1 MRQKIGQI
9 FIEKCGLLPE
19 SLEEGLALQRE
30 RRGTSA
36 SGATPPANVAMP
48 DGTTCLVGRREH
60 IGEILVRMN
69 HLSEESVIL
78 GLAHQWNLPY
88 LPSIDVNQIDTSLTQ
103 SVPIAFA
110 KKNVVL
116 PLRRIGKT
124 VEVAI
129 CDPLN
134 QTAIDDLRLML
145 KATIKVVAVPP
156 RVILSRINNVYEQV
170 TDKAEQ
176 AISDLADT
184 DSASLSDQGLSD
196 MADLLDADDEAPI
209 IRLANSILFEAS
221 KQRASDVH
229 IEPFEKEVVVRYRID
244 GVLYPILT
252 VPKRLQSALTSRIKI
267 MAGMN
272 IAEKRLPQDGRI
284 SIRMGGREIDIRVSG
299 IPIVHGE
306 RMVLRLL
313 DKTSLVLTLGQ
324 IGLSSAG
331 LATLSRLIERT
342 HGILLATGP
351 TGSGKTTTLYA
362 ALQKINSPDKNIITI
377 EDPIEYQLKGVG
389 QIQVNPKID
398 LTFGN
403 GLRSIL
409 RQDPDIIM
417 VGEIRD
423 VDTAQIAIHASLTG
437 HLVLS
442 TLHTND
448 SAGAV
453 TRLLDMG
460 VEPFLVSSSVLAV
473 IAQRLVRT
481 ICKECKTSYV
491 PTQEELDKLGIKAK
505 VPSFYK
511 GKGCPACLTTG
522 YYGRL
527 GIYELLLITDEIRSL
542 ILAKADANTI
552 KAKATSAGMLTLR
565 EEGIKKIIEGSTTT
579 EEILRVTHD
588 EV

>member
-9 FIEKCGLLPE
+9 FIEKCALLPE
-19 SLEEGLALQRE
+19 RLLEGLSLQKENRATPSVTGIPATRITSPAGGTSPTGARE
-30 RRGTSA
+30 R
-36 SGATPPANVAMP
+36 
-48 DGTTCLVGRREH
+48 
-60 IGEILVRMN
+60 IGEILVRLKY
-69 HLSEESVIL
+69 LSEESVIDA
-78 GLAHQWNLPY
+78 LAHQWNLPY
-88 LPSIDVNQIDTSLTQ
+88 SSTINVGEIDTSLTEF
-103 SVPIAFA
+103 VPIAFA
-110 KKNVVL
+110 KKHLVL

-124 VEVAI
+124 VEVAT

-134 QTAIDDLRLML
+134 QTAIDDLRILL
-145 KATIKVVAVPP
+145 KASIKVVAVPP
-156 RVILSRINNVYEQV
+156 RVILSRIHNIYEQM
-170 TDKAEQ
+170 TDTTEQ
-176 AISDLADT
+176 AISDLSDE
-184 DSASLSDQGLSD
+184 SLASPDHQLPD
-196 MADLLDADDEAPI
+196 MEDLLDANDEAPM

-221 KQRASDVH
+221 KQRASDIH
-229 IEPFEKEVVVRYRID
+229 IEPFEKEMIVRYRID
-244 GVLYPILT
+244 GVLYQILT
-252 VPKRLQSALTSRIKI
+252 VPKRLQSALISRVKI
-267 MAGMN
+267 MSEMN

-284 SIRMGGREIDIRVSG
+284 SIRMGGREIDIRVSSV
-299 IPIVHGE
+299 PIVHGE

-313 DKTSLVLTLGQ
+313 DKTSLILSLED
-324 IGLSSAG
+324 IGLSDEG
-331 LATLSRLIERT
+331 LSTLSRIVERT

-362 ALQKINSPDKNIITI
+362 ALQRINSTDKNIITI

-448 SAGAV
+448 AAGAV

-460 VEPFLVSSSVLAV
+460 VEPFLVSSSVLAI
-473 IAQRLVRT
+473 IAQRLVRLV
-481 ICKECKTSYV
+481 CKACKTAYV
-491 PTQEELDKLGIKAK
+491 PDQEELAKLGMKANGEL
-505 VPSFYK
+505 FYR
-511 GKGCPACLTTG
+511 GKGCSVCLNTG
-522 YYGRL
+522 YYGRA

-552 KAKATSAGMLTLR
+552 KSKATSKGMLTLR
-565 EEGIKKIIEGSTTT
+565 EEGIKKILSGVTTT

-588 EV
+588 EM

>member
-19 SLEEGLALQRE
+19 HLAEGLALQKEQAVTTAIAGRE
-30 RRGTSA
+30 R
-36 SGATPPANVAMP
+36 
-48 DGTTCLVGRREH
+48 
-60 IGEILVRMN
+60 IGEILVRLK

-78 GLAHQWNLPY
+78 SLAHQWNIPY
-88 LPSIDVNQIDTSLTQ
+88 SPTIDLIEIDTSLTQ
-103 SVPIAFA
+103 SVPLVFA
-110 KKNVVL
+110 KKHLVL

-124 VEVAI
+124 VEVAT

-134 QTAIDDLRLML
+134 QTAIDDLRLLL
-145 KATIKVVAVPP
+145 KASIKVIAVPP
-156 RVILSRINNVYEQV
+156 RVILSRIHNIYEQM
-170 TDKAEQ
+170 TDSAEQ
-176 AISDLADT
+176 AISDLS
-184 DSASLSDQGLSD
+184 DSGLTSLSDHRLPD
-196 MADLLDADDEAPI
+196 MEDLLDANDEAPM
-209 IRLANSILFEAS
+209 IRLVNSILFEAS
-221 KQRASDVH
+221 KQRASDIH
-229 IEPFEKEVVVRYRID
+229 IEPFEKEMIVRYRVD

-252 VPKRLQSALTSRIKI
+252 VPKRLQSALTSRVKI

-284 SIRMGGREIDIRVSG
+284 SIRMGGREIDIRVSDV
-299 IPIVHGE
+299 PIVHGE

-313 DKTSLVLTLGQ
+313 DKTSLILTLGE
-324 IGLSSAG
+324 IGLSDSG
-331 LATLSRLIERT
+331 LSTLSRLIERT
-342 HGILLATGP
+342 HGIFLATGP

-362 ALQKINSPDKNIITI
+362 ALQKINSTDKNVITI

-448 SAGAV
+448 SAGAI

-460 VEPFLVSSSVLAV
+460 VEPFLVSSSVLAI
-473 IAQRLVRT
+473 IAQRLVRL
-481 ICKECKTSYV
+481 ICKECKTAYA
-491 PTQEELDKLGIKAK
+491 PAPDELKKLGVKGNMPYEEK
-505 VPSFYK
+505 MEFFYR
-511 GKGCPACLTTG
+511 GKGCPACLNTG
-522 YYGRL
+522 YYGRV
-527 GIYELLLITDEIRSL
+527 GIYELLLITDEIRHL
-542 ILAKADANTI
+542 ILAKADANKI
-552 KAKATSAGMLTLR
+552 KSKAMSSGMLTLR
-565 EEGIKKIIEGSTTT
+565 EEGIKKVIAGITTT

-588 EV
+588 EI

>member
-1 MRQKIGQI
+1 MRKKIGQI
-9 FIEKCGLLPE
+9 FIEKCGLLPA
-19 SLEEGLALQRE
+19 SLEEGLALQAGVVTPTASVTTPAGGRE
-30 RRGTSA
+30 R
-36 SGATPPANVAMP
+36 
-48 DGTTCLVGRREH
+48 
-60 IGEILVRMN
+60 IGEILVRLN
-69 HLSEESVIL
+69 HLSEESVIEA
-78 GLAHQWNLPY
+78 LAQQWNLPY
-88 LPSIDVNQIDTSLTQ
+88 VPTIDVSEIDTSLTQ
-103 SVPIAFA
+103 SVSIAFA
-110 KKNVVL
+110 KKHLIL

-124 VEVAI
+124 VEVATS
-129 CDPLN
+129 DPLN
-134 QTAIDDLRLML
+134 QAAIDDLRLLL
-145 KATIKVVAVPP
+145 KATIKVVAAPP
-156 RVILSRINNVYEQV
+156 RVILSRIHNVYEQV
-170 TDKAEQ
+170 TDSAEQ
-176 AISDLADT
+176 AISDLE
-184 DSASLSDQGLSD
+184 DSTALSHQGLPD
-196 MADLLDADDEAPI
+196 MEDLLDANDEAPM

-221 KQRASDVH
+221 KQRASDIH
-229 IEPFEKEVVVRYRID
+229 IEPFEKEMAVRYRID
-244 GVLYPILT
+244 GILYPILS
-252 VPKRLQSALTSRIKI
+252 VPKRLQSALTSRLKI

-284 SIRMGGREIDIRVSG
+284 SIRMGGREIDIRVSNV
-299 IPIVHGE
+299 PIVHGE

-313 DKTSLVLTLGQ
+313 DKTSLVLTLEQ
-324 IGLSSAG
+324 IGLSDEG
-331 LATLSRLIERT
+331 LSTLSRLIERT
-342 HGILLATGP
+342 HGIFLATGP

-448 SAGAV
+448 SAGAI

-491 PTQEELDKLGIKAK
+491 PSKEELDKLGIKTK
-505 VPSFYK
+505 VVSFYR
-511 GKGCPACLTTG
+511 GKGCPACLNTG
-522 YYGRL
+522 FYGRV

-542 ILAKADANTI
+542 ILGKVDANRI
-552 KAKATSAGMLTLR
+552 KAKATSTGMLTLR
-565 EEGIKKIIEGSTTT
+565 EEGIKKIVDGVTTT

-588 EV
+588 EI

>member
-1 MRQKIGQI
+1 MRKKIGQI
-9 FIEKCGLLPE
+9 FIEKCGLLPA
-19 SLEEGLALQRE
+19 SLEEGLALQASLATQTTGGRE
-30 RRGTSA
+30 R
-36 SGATPPANVAMP
+36 
-48 DGTTCLVGRREH
+48 

-69 HLSEESVIL
+69 HLSEESVIES
-78 GLAHQWNLPY
+78 LAHQWNLPY
-88 LPSIDVNQIDTSLTQ
+88 VPTIDVSEIDTSLTQ

-110 KKNVVL
+110 KKHMVL

-134 QTAIDDLRLML
+134 QTAIDDLRLLL
-145 KATIKVVAVPP
+145 KATIKVVAAPP
-156 RVILSRINNVYEQV
+156 RVILSRIHNVYEQV

-176 AISDLADT
+176 AISDLSDT
-184 DSASLSDQGLSD
+184 TSLSNHGLPD
-196 MADLLDADDEAPI
+196 MEDLLDANDEAPM

-221 KQRASDVH
+221 KQRASDIH
-229 IEPFEKEVVVRYRID
+229 IEPFEKEMMIRYRID

-252 VPKRLQSALTSRIKI
+252 VPRRLQSALTSRVKI

-284 SIRMGGREIDIRVSG
+284 SIRMGGREIDIRVSNV
-299 IPIVHGE
+299 PIVHGE

-324 IGLSSAG
+324 IGLSDEG
-331 LATLSRLIERT
+331 LSTLSALIERT
-342 HGILLATGP
+342 HGIFLATGP

-448 SAGAV
+448 SAGAI

-460 VEPFLVSSSVLAV
+460 VEPFLVSSSVLAI
-473 IAQRLVRT
+473 IAQRLVRL
-481 ICKECKTSYV
+481 ICKECKTSYA
-491 PTQEELDKLGIKAK
+491 PTHEELTKLKIKTK
-505 VPSFYK
+505 VALFYK
-511 GKGCPACLTTG
+511 GKGCTACLNTG
-522 YYGRL
+522 FYGRV

-542 ILAKADANTI
+542 ILAKTDANQI
-552 KAKATSAGMLTLR
+552 KAKATSSGMLTLR
-565 EEGIKKIIEGSTTT
+565 EEGIKKVIEGLTTT

-588 EV
+588 EI

>member
-9 FIEKCGLLPE
+9 FIEKCGLLKA
-19 SLEEGLALQRE
+19 SLEEGLAFQSTTEATSSRE
-30 RRGTSA
+30 R
-36 SGATPPANVAMP
+36 
-48 DGTTCLVGRREH
+48 
-60 IGEILVRMN
+60 IGEILVRLN
-69 HLSEESVIL
+69 HLSEESVVMA
-78 GLAHQWNLPY
+78 LAHQWNLPY
-88 LPSIDVNQIDTSLTQ
+88 VPNIDVSEIDTHLTQ

-110 KKNVVL
+110 KKHLVL
-116 PLRRIGKT
+116 PLRRMGKS
-124 VEVAI
+124 VEVAV

-134 QTAIDDLRLML
+134 QTAIDDLRLLL
-145 KATIKVVAVPP
+145 KATIKVVAAPP
-156 RVILSRINNVYEQV
+156 RVILNRIHNVYEQV
-170 TDKAEQ
+170 TDSTEQ
-176 AISDLADT
+176 AISDLT
-184 DSASLSDQGLSD
+184 NTASLADHTLPD
-196 MADLLDADDEAPI
+196 MEDLLDANDEAPM

-221 KQRASDVH
+221 KQRASDIH
-229 IEPFEKEVVVRYRID
+229 IEPFEKEMTIRYRID
-244 GVLYPILT
+244 GVLYPILS
-252 VPKRLQSALTSRIKI
+252 VPKRLQSALTSRVKI

-284 SIRMGGREIDIRVSG
+284 SIRMGGREIDIRASNV
-299 IPIVHGE
+299 PIVHGE

-313 DKTSLVLTLGQ
+313 DKTSRVLTLAE
-324 IGLSSAG
+324 IGLSHSG

-342 HGILLATGP
+342 HGIFLATGP

-362 ALQKINSPDKNIITI
+362 ALQKMNSPDKNIITI
-377 EDPIEYQLKGVG
+377 EDPIEYQLNGVG

-448 SAGAV
+448 SAGAI

-481 ICKECKTSYV
+481 ICEKCKTSYV
-491 PTQEELDKLGIKAK
+491 PTQAELDKLGVKTNIE
-505 VPSFYK
+505 SFFR
-511 GKGCPACLTTG
+511 GKGCSVCLNTG
-522 YYGRL
+522 YYGRV

-542 ILAKADANTI
+542 ILAKTDANQI

-565 EEGIKKIIEGSTTT
+565 EEGIQKIIEGLTTT
-579 EEILRVTHD
+579 EEIMRVTHD
-588 EV
+588 EI

>member
-1 MRQKIGQI
+1 MRDKIGKI
-9 FIEKCGLLPE
+9 FIDKCGLLPE
-19 SLEEGLALQRE
+19 HLEEGLALQKEQSATPSARE
-30 RRGTSA
+30 R
-36 SGATPPANVAMP
+36 
-48 DGTTCLVGRREH
+48 
-60 IGEILVRMN
+60 IGEILVRTN
-69 HLSEESVIL
+69 RLSEESVM
-78 GLAHQWNLPY
+78 LALSHQWNIPY
-88 LPSIDVNQIDTSLTQ
+88 LPTIEVSEIDVSLTQ
-103 SVPIAFA
+103 FVPIAFA
-110 KKNVVL
+110 KKHLVL
-116 PLRRIGKT
+116 PLRRVGKT

-134 QTAIDDLRLML
+134 QTAIDDLRILL
-145 KATIKVVAVPP
+145 KATIKVIAIPP
-156 RVILSRINNVYEQV
+156 RVILGRIHNVYEQV

-184 DSASLSDQGLSD
+184 SGISDQGLPN
-196 MADLLDADDEAPI
+196 MEDLLDANDEAPM

-221 KQRASDVH
+221 KQRASDIH
-229 IEPFEKEVVVRYRID
+229 IEPFEKEMTIRYRID

-252 VPKRLQSALTSRIKI
+252 VPKRLQSALTSRVKI

-284 SIRMGGREIDIRVSG
+284 SIRMGGREIDIRVSNV
-299 IPIVHGE
+299 PIVHGE

-313 DKTSLVLTLGQ
+313 DKTSLSLTLEQ
-324 IGLSSAG
+324 IGLSDEG
-331 LATLSRLIERT
+331 FATLSSLIKRT
-342 HGILLATGP
+342 HGIFLATGP

-448 SAGAV
+448 SAGAI

-491 PTQEELDKLGIKAK
+491 PTREECDKLGADAIKSK
-505 VPSFYK
+505 LFYR
-511 GKGCPACLTTG
+511 GKGCPVCLQTG
-522 YYGRL
+522 YYGRV

-542 ILAKADANTI
+542 ILAKTDANQI
-552 KAKATSAGMLTLR
+552 KAKAISNGLLTLR
-565 EEGIKKIIEGSTTT
+565 EEGIKKIIEGATTT

-588 EV
+588 EL

>member
-9 FIEKCGLLPE
+9 FIEKCGLLKA
-19 SLEEGLALQRE
+19 SLEEGLAFQSTTEATSSRE
-30 RRGTSA
+30 R
-36 SGATPPANVAMP
+36 
-48 DGTTCLVGRREH
+48 
-60 IGEILVRMN
+60 IGEILVRLN
-69 HLSEESVIL
+69 HLSEESVVMA
-78 GLAHQWNLPY
+78 LAHQWNLPY
-88 LPSIDVNQIDTSLTQ
+88 VPNIDVSEIDTHLTQ

-110 KKNVVL
+110 KKHLVL
-116 PLRRIGKT
+116 PLRRMGKS
-124 VEVAI
+124 VEVAV

-145 KATIKVVAVPP
+145 KAAIKVVAVPP
-156 RVILSRINNVYEQV
+156 RVILNRIHNVYEQV
-170 TDKAEQ
+170 TDSTEQ
-176 AISDLADT
+176 AISDLT
-184 DSASLSDQGLSD
+184 NTASLADHTLPD
-196 MADLLDADDEAPI
+196 MEDLLDANDEAPM

-221 KQRASDVH
+221 KQRASDIH
-229 IEPFEKEVVVRYRID
+229 IEPFEKEMTIRYRID
-244 GVLYPILT
+244 GVLYPILS
-252 VPKRLQSALTSRIKI
+252 VPKRLQSALTSRVKI

-284 SIRMGGREIDIRVSG
+284 SIRMGGREIDIRASNV
-299 IPIVHGE
+299 PIVHGE

-313 DKTSLVLTLGQ
+313 DKTSRVLTLAE
-324 IGLSSAG
+324 IGLSHSG

-342 HGILLATGP
+342 HGIFLATGP

-362 ALQKINSPDKNIITI
+362 ALQKMNSPDKNIITI
-377 EDPIEYQLKGVG
+377 EDPIEYQLNGVG

-448 SAGAV
+448 SAGAI

-481 ICKECKTSYV
+481 ICEKCKTSYV
-491 PTQEELDKLGIKAK
+491 PTQAELDKLGVKTNIE
-505 VPSFYK
+505 SFCR
-511 GKGCPACLTTG
+511 GKGCSVCLNTG
-522 YYGRL
+522 YYGRV

-542 ILAKADANTI
+542 ILAKTDANQI

-565 EEGIKKIIEGSTTT
+565 EEGIQKIIEGLTTT
-579 EEILRVTHD
+579 EEIMRVTHD
-588 EV
+588 EI

>member
-1 MRQKIGQI
+1 MRKKIGQI
-9 FIEKCGLLPE
+9 FIEKCGLLPA
-19 SLEEGLALQRE
+19 SLEEGLALQAGVVTPTASVTTPAGGRE
-30 RRGTSA
+30 R
-36 SGATPPANVAMP
+36 
-48 DGTTCLVGRREH
+48 
-60 IGEILVRMN
+60 IGEILVRLN
-69 HLSEESVIL
+69 HLSEESVIEA
-78 GLAHQWNLPY
+78 LAQQWNLPY
-88 LPSIDVNQIDTSLTQ
+88 VPTIDVSEIDTSLTQ
-103 SVPIAFA
+103 SVSIAFA
-110 KKNVVL
+110 KKHLIL

-124 VEVAI
+124 VEVATS
-129 CDPLN
+129 DPLN
-134 QTAIDDLRLML
+134 QAAIDDLRLLL
-145 KATIKVVAVPP
+145 KATIKVVAAPP
-156 RVILSRINNVYEQV
+156 RVILSRIHNVYEQV
-170 TDKAEQ
+170 TDSAEQ
-176 AISDLADT
+176 AISDLE
-184 DSASLSDQGLSD
+184 DSTALSRQGLPD
-196 MADLLDADDEAPI
+196 MEDLLDANDEAPM

-221 KQRASDVH
+221 KQRASDIH
-229 IEPFEKEVVVRYRID
+229 IEPFEKEMAVRYRID
-244 GVLYPILT
+244 GILYPILS
-252 VPKRLQSALTSRIKI
+252 VPKRLQSALTSRLKI

-284 SIRMGGREIDIRVSG
+284 SIRMGGREIDIRVSNV
-299 IPIVHGE
+299 PIVHGE

-313 DKTSLVLTLGQ
+313 DKTSLVLTLEQ
-324 IGLSSAG
+324 IGLSDEG
-331 LATLSRLIERT
+331 LSTLSRLIERT
-342 HGILLATGP
+342 HGIFLATGP

-448 SAGAV
+448 SAGAI

-491 PTQEELDKLGIKAK
+491 PSKEELDKLGIKTK
-505 VPSFYK
+505 VVSFYR
-511 GKGCPACLTTG
+511 GKGCPACLNTG
-522 YYGRL
+522 FYGRV

-542 ILAKADANTI
+542 ILGKVDANRI
-552 KAKATSAGMLTLR
+552 KAKATSTGMLTLR
-565 EEGIKKIIEGSTTT
+565 EEGIKKIVDGVTTT

-588 EV
+588 EI

>member
-1 MRQKIGQI
+1 MRKKIGQI
-9 FIEKCGLLPE
+9 FIEKCGLLPA
-19 SLEEGLALQRE
+19 SLEEGLALQASVITQTTGGRE
-30 RRGTSA
+30 R
-36 SGATPPANVAMP
+36 
-48 DGTTCLVGRREH
+48 

-69 HLSEESVIL
+69 HLSEESVIES
-78 GLAHQWNLPY
+78 LAHQWNLPY
-88 LPSIDVNQIDTSLTQ
+88 VPTIDVSEIDTSLTQ

-110 KKNVVL
+110 KKHLVL
-116 PLRRIGKT
+116 PLRRVGKT

-134 QTAIDDLRLML
+134 QTAIDDLRLLL
-145 KATIKVVAVPP
+145 KATIKVVAAPP
-156 RVILSRINNVYEQV
+156 RVILSRIHNVYEQV

-176 AISDLADT
+176 AISDLSDT
-184 DSASLSDQGLSD
+184 MSVSDHGLPD
-196 MADLLDADDEAPI
+196 MEDLLDANDEAPM

-221 KQRASDVH
+221 KQRASDIH
-229 IEPFEKEVVVRYRID
+229 IEPFEKEMIIRYRID

-252 VPKRLQSALTSRIKI
+252 VPKRLQSALTSRVKI

-284 SIRMGGREIDIRVSG
+284 SIRMGGREIDIRVSNV
-299 IPIVHGE
+299 PIVHGE

-313 DKTSLVLTLGQ
+313 DKTSLALTLSQ
-324 IGLSSAG
+324 IGLSNEG
-331 LATLSRLIERT
+331 LSTLSTLIERT
-342 HGILLATGP
+342 HGIFLATGP

-448 SAGAV
+448 SAGAI

-473 IAQRLVRT
+473 IAQRLVRM
-481 ICKECKTSYV
+481 ICKECKTSYA
-491 PTQEELDKLGIKAK
+491 PTHEELTKLKIKTKIAL
-505 VPSFYK
+505 FYK
-511 GKGCPACLTTG
+511 GKGCTACLNTG
-522 YYGRL
+522 FYGRV

-542 ILAKADANTI
+542 ILAKTDANQI
-552 KAKATSAGMLTLR
+552 KAKATAGGMLTLR
-565 EEGIKKIIEGSTTT
+565 EEGIKKVIEGLTTT

-588 EV
+588 EI

>member
-9 FIEKCGLLPE
+9 FIEKFGLLPE
-19 SLEEGLALQRE
+19 RLEECLALQKEQGVPLPVGERE
-30 RRGTSA
+30 R
-36 SGATPPANVAMP
+36 
-48 DGTTCLVGRREH
+48 
-60 IGEILVRMN
+60 IGEILIRLK
-69 HLSEESVIL
+69 HLSEESVIES
-78 GLAHQWNLPY
+78 LAHQWNLPY
-88 LPSIDVNQIDTSLTQ
+88 LSTIEVREIDTSLTQ

-110 KKNVVL
+110 KKHLVL

-124 VEVAI
+124 VEVAT

-134 QTAIDDLRLML
+134 QTAIGDLRLLL
-145 KATIKVVAVPP
+145 KASIKVVAVPP
-156 RVILSRINNVYEQV
+156 RVVLSRIHNIYEQM

-176 AISDLADT
+176 AILD
-184 DSASLSDQGLSD
+184 LSDESPTSD
-196 MADLLDADDEAPI
+196 HRLPDMMEDLLDAGDEAPM
-209 IRLANSILFEAS
+209 IRLVNSILFEAS
-221 KQRASDVH
+221 KQRASDIH
-229 IEPFEKEVVVRYRID
+229 IEPFEKEMMVRYRID

-252 VPKRLQSALTSRIKI
+252 VPKRLQSALTSRVKI
-267 MAGMN
+267 MAEMN

-284 SIRMGGREIDIRVSG
+284 SIRMGGREIDIRVSNV
-299 IPIVHGE
+299 PIVHGE

-313 DKTSLVLTLGQ
+313 DKTSLVLSLTE
-324 IGLSSAG
+324 IGLSDAG

-342 HGILLATGP
+342 HGIFLATGP

-389 QIQVNPKID
+389 QLQVNPKID

-448 SAGAV
+448 SAGAI

-460 VEPFLVSSSVLAV
+460 VEPFLVSSSVLAIV
-473 IAQRLVRT
+473 AQRLVRL
-481 ICKECKTSYV
+481 ICKGCKTAYA
-491 PTQEELDKLGIKAK
+491 PATEELNKLGVKGS
-505 VPSFYK
+505 VEFFYR
-511 GKGCPACLTTG
+511 GKGCPACLNTG
-522 YYGRL
+522 YYGRV

-542 ILAKADANTI
+542 ILAKADANKI
-552 KAKATSAGMLTLR
+552 KAKAASAGMLTLR

-588 EV
+588 EI